1 MLHSYPKAVLT
12 KSPERFGENNFG
24 RMKLPARMKEQ
35 KEAERLPEK
44 WHAQE
49 VHSWATVRSQKEE
62 ESYDWNMGFRAGGQL
77 TQGR

>member
-1 MLHSYPKAVLT
+1 MHSYPKAVLT

-49 VHSWATVRSQKEE
+49 VQSIQSQNTVITRELQK
-62 ESYDWNMGFRAGGQL
+62 
-77 TQGR
+77 